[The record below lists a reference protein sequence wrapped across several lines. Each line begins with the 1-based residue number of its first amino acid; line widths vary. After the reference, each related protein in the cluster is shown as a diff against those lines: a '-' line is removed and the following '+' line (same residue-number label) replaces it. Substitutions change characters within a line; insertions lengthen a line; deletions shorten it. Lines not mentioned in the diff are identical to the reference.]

1 MVSDS
6 QSVLLAEEEIVF
18 QDAWVINRVGQYGRR
33 AVHIDALESRLVER
47 TDFLPQTEKGVVLSD
62 GTTAHWKAV
71 RADEDGWLKDD
82 SLRGGYAHYSITSDR
97 SRVMLLDATGHRM
110 VYVNGQPR
118 IGDVYMTN
126 MVRIPVFIKAGTN
139 SFLFHGARGRLRARL
154 IPVEHPV
161 MLDLKD
167 VTLPDL
173 TVDTHSDTWGAVVVV
188 NATTSPLKDMVM
200 VVTVEN
206 QKSMFTSVAT
216 VPPLSIRKT
225 PFRIRSLPVTRSGD
239 LKLTLRLQ
247 KNGREVEESESYVTL
262 RVRHSHQTYKKTFI
276 STIDGSVQYYAVRPA
291 SSLNTEES
299 EGTKSLFLTLHGAG
313 VEALGQVNAYSAKSW
328 GHLVAPTNRRP
339 FGFDWEDWGR
349 IDAMEVLS
357 TAQHQLDTD
366 PQRTYLT
373 GHSMGGHGTWQLGA
387 IYPDRFAAIGPS
399 AGWIS
404 FDSYVRSENKQ
415 AITDVENML
424 SRARSSSNTLAMAD
438 NYLQSGVYILHGGE
452 DRNVP
457 ADEARTMNRHL
468 EQFHRDFV
476 YFEQPGVGHWWDAS
490 PEPGADCVDW
500 APMFDF
506 FLRRVIPVSDYVRR
520 VQFVTVNPGISSRSH
535 WVTIAAQKQQLQTSR
550 ADLRFDPGN
559 RRFSGSTENIARMEL
574 DVDHV
579 TEGGPIQLDLD
590 GDHIEYERSEVLKER
605 IYLQQVDE
613 KWELAHRVSTDFK
626 GPHRYGP
633 FKEVFRK
640 NVVFVYGTT
649 GTSEENQWAFVKA
662 RFDAETFWYRGN
674 GAIEV
679 IPDHSFDPEL
689 FTDRNVVIYG
699 HAESNSAWNALLTDS
714 PIQVSRDVIR
724 MGDKTLAN
732 QDIGCLFVRPRSNT
746 ESCLIG
752 VVTGTNVIGMRSTDR
767 LPYFVS
773 GVSYPDLFVI
783 TPEVLVRGSDAVIVT
798 GFFGLD
804 WSLESGQFAWNLP

>member
-47 TDFLPQTEKGVVLSD
+47 TDFLPQTEKGVLLSD
-62 GTTAHWKAV
+62 GTTAHWRAV

-126 MVRIPVFIKAGTN
+126 MVRIPVLIKAGTN

-161 MLDLKD
+161 MLDLRD

-225 PFRIRSLPVTRSGD
+225 PFRIRSLPVTHSGD
-239 LKLTLRLQ
+239 LKLTLGLQ

-299 EGTKSLFLTLHGAG
+299 ERTKSLFLTLHGAG

-339 FGFDWEDWGR
+339 FGFDWED
-349 IDAMEVLS
+349 
-357 TAQHQLDTD
+357 
-366 PQRTYLT
+366 LT
-373 GHSMGGHGTWQLGA
+373 G
-387 IYPDRFAAIGPS
+387 
-399 AGWIS
+399 
-404 FDSYVRSENKQ
+404 V
-415 AITDVENML
+415 
-424 SRARSSSNTLAMAD
+424 
-438 NYLQSGVYILHGGE
+438 
-452 DRNVP
+452 
-457 ADEARTMNRHL
+457 
-468 EQFHRDFV
+468 
-476 YFEQPGVGHWWDAS
+476 
-490 PEPGADCVDW
+490 
-500 APMFDF
+500 
-506 FLRRVIPVSDYVRR
+506 
-520 VQFVTVNPGISSRSH
+520 
-535 WVTIAAQKQQLQTSR
+535 
-550 ADLRFDPGN
+550 
-559 RRFSGSTENIARMEL
+559 L
-574 DVDHV
+574 D
-579 TEGGPIQLDLD
+579 
-590 GDHIEYERSEVLKER
+590 K
-605 IYLQQVDE
+605 
-613 KWELAHRVSTDFK
+613 
-626 GPHRYGP
+626 
-633 FKEVFRK
+633 
-640 NVVFVYGTT
+640 
-649 GTSEENQWAFVKA
+649 
-662 RFDAETFWYRGN
+662 
-674 GAIEV
+674 
-679 IPDHSFDPEL
+679 
-689 FTDRNVVIYG
+689 
-699 HAESNSAWNALLTDS
+699 
-714 PIQVSRDVIR
+714 
-724 MGDKTLAN
+724 
-732 QDIGCLFVRPRSNT
+732 
-746 ESCLIG
+746 
-752 VVTGTNVIGMRSTDR
+752 
-767 LPYFVS
+767 
-773 GVSYPDLFVI
+773 VI
-783 TPEVLVRGSDAVIVT
+783 TEC
-798 GFFGLD
+798 
-804 WSLESGQFAWNLP
+804 E